1 MSMYVEWAQA
11 TRGLEG
17 EVCFLA
23 GTVVASAEAGE
34 GLAEALVDGP
44 DWSGVRT
51 HKYRTGT

>member
-1 MSMYVEWAQA
+1 MSMYVEWAQE

-23 GTVVASAEAGE
+23 GTVVASAEAGS

-44 DWSGVRT
+44 DGSGVRT
-51 HKYRTGT
+51 HKSRTGT